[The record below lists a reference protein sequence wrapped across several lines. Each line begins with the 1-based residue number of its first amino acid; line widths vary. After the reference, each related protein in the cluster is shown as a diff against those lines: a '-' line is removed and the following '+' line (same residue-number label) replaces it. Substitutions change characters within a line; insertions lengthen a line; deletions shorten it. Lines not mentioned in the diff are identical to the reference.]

1 MEAVVVEHGWHAAL
15 LTEHSCTWQTDL
27 SSLPI
32 TKIKEA
38 AASDESDLRTTQ
50 QLVRARWSAAQL
62 LRSSD
67 VSFIFPF
74 VFMQQPPR
82 RCRAAIVWV
91 PLLRRS
97 ETRWQTECQTALNST
112 TQSALNETRLLW
124 KWRFAHAWICNNSV
138 NEALLSIQGRFVAAH
153 CYCSAETNTLWIHH
167 DSCYSS
173 LIEKQKTK
181 SSKWRK

>member
-1 MEAVVVEHGWHAAL
+1 MKA
-15 LTEHSCTWQTDL
+15 TW
-27 SSLPI
+27 
-32 TKIKEA
+32 
-38 AASDESDLRTTQ
+38 LRATR

-67 VSFIFPF
+67 LGFIVPF

-82 RCRAAIVWV
+82 RCRVAIVWV

-112 TQSALNETRLLW
+112 TQSAPNETPLLW

-153 CYCSAETNTLWIHH
+153 CCCSEETNTLWIRHN
-167 DSCYSS
+167 SCYSL
-173 LIEKQKTK
+173 LIKKQRVENGGNNK
-181 SSKWRK
+181 SQKSKVNTNI

>member
-1 MEAVVVEHGWHAAL
+1 MKA
-15 LTEHSCTWQTDL
+15 TW
-27 SSLPI
+27 
-32 TKIKEA
+32 
-38 AASDESDLRTTQ
+38 LRATRQ
-50 QLVRARWSAAQL
+50 PVRAGWSAAQL
-62 LRSSD
+62 LRSSHLG
-67 VSFIFPF
+67 VIFPF
-74 VFMQQPPR
+74 VFVQQPPR

-153 CYCSAETNTLWIHH
+153 CCCSVEANTLWIHH
-167 DSCYSS
+167 DSCYSF
-173 LIEKQKTK
+173 LIKKKNQRVQNGGNNK
-181 SSKWRK
+181 SQQSKVNANI